1 MEAICRR
8 PGVAKGGKR
17 LPDPL
22 TVVVLLLHIARDPLW
37 LAAVGGVW
45 AFPFY
50 KRKRAARL
58 SGCREESTQEEDGSA
73 TSGMAI

>member
-17 LPDPL
+17 LPDTL

-37 LAAVGGVW
+37 LAGGGRSVGIS
-45 AFPFY
+45 F
-50 KRKRAARL
+50 L
-58 SGCREESTQEEDGSA
+58 
-73 TSGMAI
+73 